1 MPCPASIHIADVNG
15 WVILA
20 LMLPGLLVLIGLVAG
35 FVLRRPKRGER
46 AMPAPGYYHVMGI
59 DRATGAK
66 RESTFHAQSSQ
77 SARGRAELEGIVVTG
92 IRQVNESL
100 RER

>member
-1 MPCPASIHIADVNG
+1 MSSAAPHIADVNG

-35 FVLRRPKRGER
+35 FVLRRPEKGEA
-46 AMPAPGYYHVMGI
+46 AMPAPGYYHVMGL
-59 DRATGAK
+59 DRTTGTK
-66 RESTFHAQSSQ
+66 RESTFHAQSVQ
-77 SARGRAELEGIVVTG
+77 SARGRAEMEGIVVTEV
-92 IRQVNESL
+92 RQVNESL

>member
-1 MPCPASIHIADVNG
+1 MPALTPIHIADASG
-15 WVILA
+15 WIIFA

-35 FVLRRPKRGER
+35 FVLRRPKKGEQ

-59 DRATGAK
+59 DRATGSK

-77 SARGRAELEGIVVTG
+77 SARGRAELEGIVVTE